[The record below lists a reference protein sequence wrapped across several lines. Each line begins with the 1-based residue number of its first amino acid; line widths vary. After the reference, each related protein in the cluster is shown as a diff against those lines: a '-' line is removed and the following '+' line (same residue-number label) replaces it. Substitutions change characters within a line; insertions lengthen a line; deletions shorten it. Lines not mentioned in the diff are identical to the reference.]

1 MRSFQDKKKWRKVME
16 SKPVLGFLSIVILV
30 FSWSVV
36 GLIGKMQE
44 TSKNKQAVQA
54 RMLELTKNKEKL
66 TADISKLQT
75 DEGMEESIREKFGWV
90 KEGEGVIVVVDDKSA
105 QEPQKEED
113 SGGIFSFFKNLFK

>member
-1 MRSFQDKKKWRKVME
+1 ME